1 MEIFHNK
8 LIDKN
13 IDFDVYSTETNRKF
27 NIT

>member
-13 IDFDVYSTETNRKF
+13 IDFDEYSTETNRKF